1 VREGYHLA
9 QSQRLL
15 DEVVPDKSRLKPD
28 DDGGQDDHRAIIER
42 AFLIPGGYTAPL
54 FKPVDAAFH
63 HVAPRID
70 RLVKD
75 EWTTRSRR
83 ASRALV
89 ASLWDR
95 MVDLPLAQPAATPW
109 IAVAFVSDEAVWA
122 GTWSPA
128 SAGAWNPDALQDRF
142 QLGAFMAVPWADHDG
157 ERSSAAVTG
166 EMELGGQPSTTAP
179 ESLVGGVRDPF
190 FSRAAKPA

>member
-1 VREGYHLA
+1 MREGYNLA

-15 DEVVPDKSRLKPD
+15 DEVVPDESRLKPD
-28 DDGGQDDHRAIIER
+28 DDGGQDNHRAIIER

-63 HVAPRID
+63 HVASRID

-83 ASRALV
+83 ASRSLV

-95 MVDLPLAQPAATPW
+95 MLDLPLAQPAATPW
-109 IAVAFVSDEAVWA
+109 IAVAFVSDEAIRA
-122 GTWSPA
+122 GPWSSA
-128 SAGAWNPDALQDRF
+128 SAGAWNPDTLT
-142 QLGAFMAVPWADHDG
+142 G
-157 ERSSAAVTG
+157 SSWVLSWRCPGLITTESG
-166 EMELGGQPSTTAP
+166 RPRPSQARWN
-179 ESLVGGVRDPF
+179 LVVSPPRLRPSASSEG
-190 FSRAAKPA
+190 